1 MEVHHHS
8 HHPKKWKEYVTEFLM
23 LFLAV
28 SNEEFTMLAKTY
40 HYRQERLTV
49 GLRYQI
55 QLQEHGA
62 ALLKLL
68 EPKYQH

>member
-1 MEVHHHS
+1 MERIHYRIS
-8 HHPKKWKEYVTEFLM
+8 DAFLV
-23 LFLAV
+23 V

-55 QLQEHGA
+55 QLQEH
-62 ALLKLL
+62 
-68 EPKYQH
+68 

>member
-1 MEVHHHS
+1 MDN
-8 HHPKKWKEYVTEFLM
+8 F
-23 LFLAV
+23 

-55 QLQEHGA
+55 QLQEQGA

-68 EPKYQH
+68 ESTLNQLF